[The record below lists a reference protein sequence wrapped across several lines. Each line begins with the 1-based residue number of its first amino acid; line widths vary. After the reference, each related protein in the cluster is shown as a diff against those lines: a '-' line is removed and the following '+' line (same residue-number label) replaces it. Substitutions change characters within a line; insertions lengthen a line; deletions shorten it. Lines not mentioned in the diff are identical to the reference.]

1 MPRHIMEER
10 ENEVPAKVAPA
21 GQASAARL
29 ARHRAL
35 MGLSGSPPPAAPKGD
50 AEGAG
55 AAMSSATDLPTFA
68 RANGGDESQSASM
81 EAGMAAKKAAVIV
94 LVWRES
100 LRPS

>member
-1 MPRHIMEER
+1 
-10 ENEVPAKVAPA
+10 
-21 GQASAARL
+21 
-29 ARHRAL
+29 
-35 MGLSGSPPPAAPKGD
+35 
-50 AEGAG
+50 
-55 AAMSSATDLPTFA
+55 MSSATDLPTFA

>member
-1 MPRHIMEER
+1 MEA
-10 ENEVPAKVAPA
+10 NEVEANQKAPAGKVAPA
-21 GQASAARL
+21 GQASTARL

-35 MGLSGSPPPAAPKGD
+35 MGLSGTPPPAAPKGD

-55 AAMSSATDLPTFA
+55 AAMSSDPTTFA
-68 RANGGDESQSASM
+68 RADGGDNSQCASM
-81 EAGMAAKKAAVIV
+81 EAGVAAKKAAVIV